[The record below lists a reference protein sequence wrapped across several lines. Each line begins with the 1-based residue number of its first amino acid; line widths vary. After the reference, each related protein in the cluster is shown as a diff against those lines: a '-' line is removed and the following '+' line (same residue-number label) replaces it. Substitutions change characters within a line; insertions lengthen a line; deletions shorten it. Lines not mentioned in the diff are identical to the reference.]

1 MKPRVAIYGGDA
13 RAETQYRWSK
23 DFDFTFYQAHK
34 YGGNGDVRRLTNALG
49 VGKFDAV
56 VFVTKLS
63 GHGEY
68 STLKAAASC
77 RFITWDRGFGELAKQ
92 LGALVV
98 GRQAA

>member
-1 MKPRVAIYGGDA
+1 MKVRVAIFGGDA
-13 RAETQYRWSK
+13 RAGGQYRWGK
-23 DFDFTFYQAHK
+23 NFDLTFYQAHK
-34 YGGNGDVRRLTNALG
+34 YGGNGDVRRLVNALG

-63 GHGEY
+63 GHCEY
-68 STLKAAASC
+68 SALRAAASC

-92 LGALVV
+92 LPELVV